1 MGLYCSNC
9 NNCNYFISE
18 QQTEINTPSIQY
30 SNEYGRN
37 RGKKENLLY
46 NEKYKN
52 NLPKIIFLQLKIKKF
67 INEINQDSHKRDRF
81 YDINYGNNQLAND
94 NLDIISEK
102 NDNDNDFES
111 YNSKKKGKHHRIKSS
126 EKFRTLSNKYNSLNN
141 NDIIDKNASFEKD
154 KSYKVEQYQINES
167 AKYTGDMLNG
177 KQHGHGIQEWDDGA
191 RYEGEWKD
199 GKICGYGV
207 FCQPNGDI
215 YKGYWKDDKANGNG
229 IYTSNDKVKYDGEW
243 LNDCQD
249 GYGEETWSD
258 GAKYKGHYK
267 EGKKQGVGE
276 YSWIDGSKYIGN
288 WNNNNQEG
296 FGIYLWNNKKSY
308 EGYFKNNILH
318 GEGHFKW
325 SDGRE
330 YFGHF
335 NEGKKQELGKYFWA
349 DGRSYTGFWEKGKQY
364 GLGLYI
370 DKEKQMKFGLWLN
383 GKRNRWLTEE
393 EVNDLK
399 KEKDTYFEQIINFDI
414 DKYQFVQEKEILKN
428 KMNLDSSF

>member
-18 QQTEINTPSIQY
+18 QQTEINNPNIQY
-30 SNEYGRN
+30 GKK

-52 NLPKIIFLQLKIKKF
+52 ALPTIIFLQLKIKKF
-67 INEINQDSHKRDRF
+67 LNDIKQDSYKRDRF
-81 YDINYGNNQLAND
+81 YVTNYDNNQFVND

-102 NDNDNDFES
+102 GDNDNDS
-111 YNSKKKGKHHRIKSS
+111 YNSKLQGRHHKIKSS

-141 NDIIDKNASFEKD
+141 NDKNISFEKN
-154 KSYKVEQYQINES
+154 KPYKVEQYEISDS
-167 AKYTGDMLNG
+167 AKYTGYMLNG
-177 KQHGHGIQEWDDGA
+177 KQNGHGIQIWEDGA

-199 GKICGYGV
+199 GKFCGYGI
-207 FCQPNGDI
+207 FYHPNGDV
-215 YKGYWKDDKANGNG
+215 YKGNWEDDKANGHG

-267 EGKKQGVGE
+267 EGKKCGVGE
-276 YSWIDGSKYIGN
+276 YSWIDGNKYIGN
-288 WNNNNQEG
+288 WNNNIQEG
-296 FGIYLWNNKKSY
+296 FGIYFWNNKRSY
-308 EGYFKNNILH
+308 EGYFKNNSLH
-318 GEGHFKW
+318 GEGHYKW

-335 NEGKKQELGKYFWA
+335 NEGKKQELGRYFWA
-349 DGRSYTGFWEKGKQY
+349 DGRSYTGFWEKGKQF

-370 DKEKQMKFGLWLN
+370 DGKKQMNFGIWLN

-399 KEKDTYFEQIINFDI
+399 KEKDKYFEQIINFDI
-414 DKYQFVQEKEILKN
+414 YKYQFVQEKELLKN
-428 KMNLDSSF
+428 KMNLDSFSF

>member
-18 QQTEINTPSIQY
+18 QQTEINNPNIQY
-30 SNEYGRN
+30 GKKM
-37 RGKKENLLY
+37 GKKEKLLY

-52 NLPKIIFLQLKIKKF
+52 ALPTIIFLQLKIKKF
-67 INEINQDSHKRDRF
+67 LNDIKQDSYKRDRF
-81 YDINYGNNQLAND
+81 YVTNYDNNQFAND

-102 NDNDNDFES
+102 GDNDNDS
-111 YNSKKKGKHHRIKSS
+111 YNSNNPGRHHKIKSS

-141 NDIIDKNASFEKD
+141 NDKNISFEKN
-154 KSYKVEQYQINES
+154 KPYKVEQYEISDS
-167 AKYTGDMLNG
+167 AKYTGYMLNG
-177 KQHGHGIQEWDDGA
+177 KQNGHGIQIWEDGA

-199 GKICGYGV
+199 GKFCGYGI
-207 FCQPNGDI
+207 FYHPNGDV
-215 YKGYWKDDKANGNG
+215 YKGNWEDDKANGHG

-267 EGKKQGVGE
+267 EGKKCGVGE
-276 YSWIDGSKYIGN
+276 YSWIDGNKYIGN
-288 WNNNNQEG
+288 WNNNIQEG
-296 FGIYLWNNKKSY
+296 FGIYFWNNKRSY
-308 EGYFKNNILH
+308 EGYFKNNSLH
-318 GEGHFKW
+318 GEGHYKW

-335 NEGKKQELGKYFWA
+335 NEGKKQELGRYFWA
-349 DGRSYTGFWEKGKQY
+349 DGRSYTGFWEKGKQF

-370 DKEKQMKFGLWLN
+370 DGKKQMNFGIWLN

-399 KEKDTYFEQIINFDI
+399 KEKDKYFEQIINFDI
-414 DKYQFVQEKEILKN
+414 YKYQFVQEKELLKN
-428 KMNLDSSF
+428 KMNLDSFSF